1 MVTVSYGERIGFL
14 KRQAEMLAGDAAVR
28 EWIVV
33 ANGNAGLVRAAGLKR
48 VPRIVELA
56 SNGGSAVG
64 FAAGLQ
70 AAREDPGNE
79 RVLLL
84 DDDNLPGPGVID
96 GLLAIG
102 GDAVAA
108 YRPRLYWAEAR
119 GILARR
125 ADSCLG
131 FHLFDLPGK
140 LWRRIAGPP
149 LVQSR
154 VVMRSAGYGGLLVTR
169 GLVERIGLPD
179 PAFVLYADDT
189 EWTMRAGGVVLATNL
204 VVEDM
209 DRSDDVGAGVFSMRR
224 WLEVPDA
231 FRLFYGARNEAFIDA
246 HRLRRNRFVH
256 GLNRAVVLGLLR
268 LLSRGRGRQLA
279 LLREAM
285 AAGEA
290 GRLGV
295 EKRFPLPGVQ

>member
-1 MVTVSYGERIGFL
+1 M
-14 KRQAEMLAGDAAVR
+14 
-28 EWIVV
+28 
-33 ANGNAGLVRAAGLKR
+33 
-48 VPRIVELA
+48 
-56 SNGGSAVG
+56 
-64 FAAGLQ
+64 
-70 AAREDPGNE
+70 
-79 RVLLL
+79 LLL
-84 DDDNLPGPGVID
+84 DDDNLPGPGVIE

-102 GDAVAA
+102 ADAVAG
-108 YRPRLYWAEAR
+108 YRPGLYWAEAR
-119 GILARR
+119 GIVARR

-149 LVQSR
+149 AVRSR
-154 VVMRSAGYGGLLVTR
+154 VVMQGAGYGGLLVTR
-169 GLVERIGLPD
+169 GMVERIGLPD

-189 EWTMRAGGVVLATNL
+189 EWTMRAGGVVLATGL

-209 DRSDDVGAGVFSMRR
+209 DRSDDVGPGVFSVRR
-224 WLEVPDA
+224 WLEMPDA

-246 HRLRRNRFVH
+246 FRLRRNRFAH

-268 LLSRGRGRQLA
+268 LISRGRERQFA

-295 EKRFPLPGVQ
+295 EKRFPLPGDR